1 MRKYSFKLSRLQ
13 KLNKVINSSRS
24 DLPAD
29 LTELVQS
36 VHSMAQSRAGNVI
49 ALLELLRLID
59 ELHYEVRDTLFHEA
73 LPNGR
78 QQLYQLLRD
87 IEQNGGWPHIK
98 RMRLTDLLDHLEEEL
113 NEAEDAEDPSE
124 DRF

>member
-1 MRKYSFKLSRLQ
+1 MNKL
-13 KLNKVINSSRS
+13 INSSRS

-36 VHSMAQSRAGNVI
+36 VHTMAQSRAGNAL
-49 ALLELLRLID
+49 ALLELLRLMD

-98 RMRLTDLLDHLEEEL
+98 RMRLTDLLDHLEDEL
-113 NEAEDAEDPSE
+113 NEADEAAESLE
-124 DRF
+124 KES

>member
-1 MRKYSFKLSRLQ
+1 M
-13 KLNKVINSSRS
+13 NKVINSTRS
-24 DLPAD
+24 DLPTD

-36 VHSMAQSRAGNVI
+36 VHTMAQSRAGNVI
-49 ALLELLRLID
+49 ALLALLRLID

-113 NEAEDAEDPSE
+113 NEVDEAVESSE
-124 DRF
+124 EGS